1 MNQEK
6 LVKQSW
12 KLKLPKLIKTNEL
25 LNSHEWPRENFSPQY
40 PYNLKPT
47 SDENKEK
54 YQERDYQLF
63 Q

>member
-12 KLKLPKLIKTNEL
+12 KLKLPKLIKTNEPL
-25 LNSHEWPRENFSPQY
+25 DSHEWLGENFSPQY

-54 YQERDYQLF
+54 YQEKDYQLF

>member
-12 KLKLPKLIKTNEL
+12 KLKLLKLIKTNEL
-25 LNSHEWPRENFSPQY
+25 LNPHEWLRENLAPQY
-40 PYNLKPT
+40 PYNLKRT